1 MMQNKILTDYKKGA
15 EFELRFFPSSWCESE
30 NTLFFVCEDGDDI
43 IGIIGL
49 KIILDTAEVLC
60 VATDEKYRGKGVAT
74 ALMNEALSECRKR
87 GIAEINLEVRASNDA
102 VHLYNK
108 CGFETVGTR
117 KNYYTAPTED
127 ALLMTRRLK

>member
-1 MMQNKILTDYKKGA
+1 MMQNKMLTDLKKGA

-30 NTLFFVCEDGDDI
+30 NTLFFVCEDGGEI
-43 IGIIGL
+43 IGIVGL

-60 VATDEKYRGKGVAT
+60 VATDEKHRGRGVAT
-74 ALMNEALSECRKR
+74 SLMNTALCECEKR
-87 GIAEINLEVRASNDA
+87 GIAEINLEVRASNNA
-102 VHLYNK
+102 VRLYKK
-108 CGFETVGTR
+108 CGFEIVGTR

>member
-15 EFELRFFPSSWCESE
+15 EFERRFFPSSWCESE
-30 NTLFFVCEDGDDI
+30 NTLFFVCEDEEI
-43 IGIIGL
+43 IGMVGL

-60 VATDEKYRGKGVAT
+60 VATDENYRGKGIAFT
-74 ALMNEALSECRKR
+74 LMKMAENECQKR
-87 GIAEINLEVRASNDA
+87 GITEINLEVRVSNPA
-102 VHLYNK
+102 VYLYKK
-108 CGFETVGTR
+108 CGFDTVGTR